1 MTANNEE
8 LNNEKLD
15 TDGLNK
21 TMQEQLSDQSENP
34 HDSAEKHGDTAESTQ
49 DHSSET
55 ANQVEESERSDQLED
70 NTSTTVSEWDLVESI
85 ADTFMQDNSQNT
97 LDSNVFDVR
106 EALDNTDENSD
117 MQDASLE
124 GTSVEAEAA
133 EGNFAEEN
141 TSESAITSIAVFTS
155 PSNDAEAAPT
165 VSTEATPTQETA
177 THIDEEI
184 SNIDPLPLAQYPTI
198 SLDNVTVTLQ
208 KSGRHVLEN
217 AQYEWHAGSLVA
229 LRTHDKETHEVL
241 VSILAGL
248 SYPTQGMVMHRAK
261 HYNEFTGNELRGHII
276 GFVPRRWQILEQL
289 SAIDNVIYAMHASGR
304 TFLKPKKVIARELLL
319 QAGFDEGVLSRAAGT
334 LSTVD
339 QRKLAIVRATSCEA
353 DTIVIDEPTLGLDS
367 DASNTVLDLLETIAH
382 SNPAR
387 LVLAVT
393 DDDTVAM
400 RSDITENFDQ

>member
-97 LDSNVFDVR
+97 LDPNVFDVR

-124 GTSVEAEAA
+124 GTSAEAEAA

-141 TSESAITSIAVFTS
+141 TSESAITSIAVLTS

-177 THIDEEI
+177 AHIDEEI
-184 SNIDPLPLAQYPTI
+184 SNIDPLPLAQYSTI

-261 HYNEFTGNELRGHII
+261 RYNEFTGNELRGHII

-319 QAGFDEGVLSRAAGT
+319 QVGFDEGVLSRAAGT

-367 DASNTVLDLLETIAH
+367 DASNVVLDLLETIAH

-387 LVLAVT
+387 LVLAIT

-400 RSDITENFDQ
+400 RSDITENFD

>member
-70 NTSTTVSEWDLVESI
+70 NTSTAVSEWDLVESI

-124 GTSVEAEAA
+124 GTSVEAEAT

-177 THIDEEI
+177 AHIDEEI

-261 HYNEFTGNELRGHII
+261 RYNDFTGNELRGHII

-400 RSDITENFDQ
+400 RSDITENFD

>member
-49 DHSSET
+49 NHSSET

-124 GTSVEAEAA
+124 GTSVEVAAA

-177 THIDEEI
+177 AHIDEEI

-261 HYNEFTGNELRGHII
+261 HYNEFTSNELRGHII

-400 RSDITENFDQ
+400 RSDITENFD

>member
-8 LNNEKLD
+8 LDNEKLD
-15 TDGLNK
+15 TDGWNK

-141 TSESAITSIAVFTS
+141 TSESAITSIAVLTS

-165 VSTEATPTQETA
+165 FSTEAIPTQETA
-177 THIDEEI
+177 EHIDEEI

-261 HYNEFTGNELRGHII
+261 RYNEFTGNELRGHII

-400 RSDITENFDQ
+400 RSDITENFD

>member
-97 LDSNVFDVR
+97 PDPNVFDVR

-177 THIDEEI
+177 AHIDEEI

-208 KSGRHVLEN
+208 KSGCHVLEN

-261 HYNEFTGNELRGHII
+261 RYNEFTGNELRGHII

-400 RSDITENFDQ
+400 RSDITENFD

>member
-400 RSDITENFDQ
+400 RSDITENFD

>member
-15 TDGLNK
+15 TDGWNK

-34 HDSAEKHGDTAESTQ
+34 YDSAEKHGDTAESTQ
-49 DHSSET
+49 NHSSET

-177 THIDEEI
+177 AHIDEEI

-261 HYNEFTGNELRGHII
+261 RYNEFTGNELRGHII

-400 RSDITENFDQ
+400 RSDITENFD